1 MFTSVLIL
9 INNSSPFIAFS
20 HVFQVVVFF
29 DLSTLL
35 FKTHTRSNG
44 NGVWFYMT
52 AYLEISCD
60 WSHKNIG
67 QKVVLTNDFWRQK
80 YNEKAWQ
87 VSDGLRFAKK

>member
-29 DLSTLL
+29 DLTTLV

-44 NGVWFYMT
+44 NG
-52 AYLEISCD
+52 I
-60 WSHKNIG
+60 
-67 QKVVLTNDFWRQK
+67 
-80 YNEKAWQ
+80 
-87 VSDGLRFAKK
+87 